1 MLFVIGLG
9 SPAKAQI
16 VHGQTKALAA
26 RIVYQSW
33 KLTVGG
39 EELNLTQSAFPFT
52 FFLPVADNWE
62 VHFASAISRSNLDVD
77 DATATLT
84 SMSGTSLRVFH
95 SFADDRLFVSGG
107 IILPL
112 GQSNLDTMQVLLA
125 ELISDDYLTTPVK
138 QVSEGLGFVGQV
150 GFASE
155 ANEWLLYGATAS
167 FNVNGP
173 FTYLDG
179 GDKYN
184 PGDEIA
190 VQGSASAG
198 DGDGGLDFDLS
209 YRHYLADKVGDL
221 KIFKSGGVL
230 SAVVTGHKRFD
241 KLNAA
246 LTLAHIFRNKN
257 SLLFGA
263 SLATETKNSN
273 SDKSIISGNIAY
285 SVSPRVSLSMLAGY
299 RALSANDY
307 EVSSTNFWG
316 KSDVYSFG
324 GGLEY
329 TAKDQKY
336 SFFGRLVLNN
346 GKANKDAG
354 EDYEIDVSGTE
365 FNFGGRWR
373 F

>member
-1 MLFVIGLG
+1 M
-9 SPAKAQI
+9 PM
-16 VHGQTKALAA
+16 T
-26 RIVYQSW
+26 
-33 KLTVGG
+33 
-39 EELNLTQSAFPFT
+39 
-52 FFLPVADNWE
+52 DNWE
-62 VHFASAISRSNLDVD
+62 LHVSSAISRSNLDVN
-77 DATATLT
+77 AETATLT
-84 SMSGTSLRVFH
+84 AMSGTSLRVFH
-95 SFADDRLFVSGG
+95 SLADDRLFVSGG
-107 IILPL
+107 VILPL
-112 GQSNLDTMQVLLA
+112 GQTNLDTMQVILA

-138 QVSEGLGFVGQV
+138 QVSEGLGFVAQV
-150 GFASE
+150 GFATE
-155 ANEWLLYGATAS
+155 ANDWLLYGATLS
-167 FNVNGP
+167 YNLNGS

-190 VQGSASAG
+190 AQGSASAG
-198 DGDGGLDFDLS
+198 DGDGGLDLDLS
-209 YRHYLADKVGDL
+209 YRHYMADKVGDL
-221 KIFKSGGVL
+221 EIFKSGGVL

-246 LTLAHIFRNKN
+246 LTLAQIFRNKN

-263 SLATETKNSN
+263 SLETENKNSN
-273 SDKSIISGNIAY
+273 SDKTVVSGNLAY
-285 SVSPRVSLSMLAGY
+285 SLSPRVSLSVLAGY

-324 GGLEY
+324 GGAEY
-329 TAKDQKY
+329 SAQDQSY

-365 FNFGGRWR
+365 FTFGGRWR